1 MEEHTPDT
9 PQTPDSETS
18 AEGGHEADRHDVR
31 ELGIGVEEEGV
42 IVSDLFGVM
51 LASVMSIA
59 CIAFVL
65 YFVFFVTRR
74 EHARDVAADVPAARY
89 VEQRELRAEAQD
101 AYAHYALS
109 PDAEGRYRIPIDAAM
124 KIVERGA
131 TGGIAAPASRTAYN
145 LAWLNL
151 HPAPAIH
158 GAGSVGMREET
169 APVLLDSTIVADAE
183 VAPEPAEEP
192 VEMEEE
198 TQ

>member
-1 MEEHTPDT
+1 MKEHAHDS
-9 PQTPDSETS
+9 SETH
-18 AEGGHEADRHDVR
+18 AADHHDVR

-51 LASVMSIA
+51 LATVLSIV
-59 CIAFVL
+59 CSAFVL

-74 EHARDVAADVPAARY
+74 DHARDVAADVPAARY

-109 PDAEGRYRIPIDAAM
+109 PDAEGRYRIPIGAAM
-124 KIVERGA
+124 EIVERSA
-131 TGGIAAPASRTAYN
+131 TGGLAAPASRIAYN

-158 GAGSVGMREET
+158 GAGSAGAPGET
-169 APVLLDSTIVADAE
+169 VPVLLGSTIVAEAE
-183 VAPEPAEEP
+183 VVPEPVEES